1 MRLASV
7 AIYVALILGGVRAA
21 PAEGES
27 FDTPVQDDPSDDVP
41 VIDEPTDDAPLVDD
55 LSDDAPIEDTPVQD
69 DPIDDAPVIDEPTD
83 DVPMEDAPVKDD
95 PIDDALI
102 KADPRYTY
110 THQRQG
116 TAYGRRCR
124 KPCTNKGH
132 SYYWCYSTPGRWD
145 YCSPNNGDRTA
156 YGGKCHHWSDCR
168 RGRSKYLIRQ
178 KFVGQ
183 NFVGQNFSSYKIF
196 VIKPKIRKFC

>member
-1 MRLASV
+1 MRLAPV

-83 DVPMEDAPVKDD
+83 DAPIVDDPSDEAPIEDALVQDH
-95 PIDDALI
+95 PIDDAL

-110 THQRQG
+110 THHRQG
-116 TAYGRRCR
+116 TALGRRCKSR
-124 KPCTNKGH
+124 CTNKGH
-132 SYYWCYSTPGRWD
+132 DYYWCWSTPGRWD
-145 YCSPNNGDRTA
+145 YCSPNNGDRTVH
-156 YGGKCHHWSDCR
+156 GGKCRHWSDCK
-168 RGRSKYLIRQ
+168 RGQSK
-178 KFVGQ
+178 
-183 NFVGQNFSSYKIF
+183 
-196 VIKPKIRKFC
+196 